1 MSAPALD
8 APVREGLAKV
18 DQLQPGSGYAE
29 LIAGARGT
37 AAGVTAY
44 ARGEVGWKFAPA
56 GSAFAF
62 GEAAIAPGLGPTWQA
77 GVGARVSW

>member
-18 DQLQPGSGYAE
+18 DKLQPGSGYAE
-29 LIAGARGT
+29 LLAGARGD
-37 AAGVTAY
+37 ASGVTAY
-44 ARGEVGWKFAPA
+44 TRGEVGWKFAPT
-56 GSAFAF
+56 GSAFGF

-77 GVGARVSW
+77 GVGVRATW